1 MRPKSLK
8 GKLLIAVSAL
18 VIGSGILISILVTE
32 RYSKSLLLAMTA
44 QAENVAH
51 AVALQAADEIL
62 INDLVS
68 LQKMLDHH
76 LRSNQSIA
84 YLFTLRDGRILA
96 HTFKKGVPAQLPGA
110 NIMTSNNKAHF
121 QKIVSTTGERYLDI
135 AYPIFEGKGGILRLG
150 FSETPYRDRVNRLWI
165 EMGAFTLG
173 ILLLALIG
181 ALLLVRRVTRPLASL
196 TEATQRI
203 DAGQLGIRVSD
214 VKDDEVGLLASSF
227 NRMVARIEDYT
238 NRLEEQTMELDR
250 AHQQTRLFCS
260 IVQEIGALQGLN
272 EMGAF
277 LIKRFK
283 GMLPCDHEMV
293 LLFFS
298 THQDLIFISSPEGL
312 TTSGEPE
319 RIRSIMALVEGQKG
333 ASFLD
338 EIQLPPTIVPDHFLR
353 VPRFSIIPLHHEH
366 LPLGALLI
374 ANGEQC
380 HCRVQEL
387 EPIGIILNQAA
398 GVIRRAIVHEEEAR
412 AMQNRL
418 EVSAGYLDIIGR
430 DPKMQMLY
438 RLIDDIAPTDAT
450 VLIQGESGSGKE
462 LVARAIHTLS
472 HRKDNPFVVINCS
485 AYPADLLESE
495 LFGHEKGAFTGAV
508 RQKRGRFEQADGGTV
523 FLDEIG
529 EISSSAQIKL
539 LRVLQTR
546 KFERV
551 GGEQTQSVDVRV
563 VAATNRDL
571 LSEVKAGRFREDL
584 YYRVN
589 VIPIHLPPLSERQN
603 DVPLLAKYFL
613 KRFSLEQGKNIQ
625 GFSPEAMRCLLE
637 YPWPGN
643 VRELENGVEHATVLA
658 KTGRIEVTDLPA
670 ALLPAH
676 KDLSQPSKTRS
687 GTLAEHESHLLQQT
701 LEEYGW
707 NKKEVA
713 RILGISRNTL
723 YVKLKKYGIDA
734 PTTH

>member
-18 VIGSGILISILVTE
+18 VIGSGILISLLVTH

-51 AVALQAADEIL
+51 AVALQAADQIL
-62 INDLVS
+62 INDLIS
-68 LQKMLDHH
+68 LQKMLYHH
-76 LRSNQSIA
+76 RRSNPAVA
-84 YLFTLRDGRILA
+84 YLFVSRDGHILA
-96 HTFKKGVPAQLPGA
+96 HTFEKGVPSELIGA
-110 NIMTSNNKAHF
+110 NFTVSDDKAHL
-121 QKIVSTTGERYLDI
+121 QKISSTTGERYLDI

-150 FSETPYRDRVNRLWI
+150 FSEAPYRERLNRLWV

-173 ILLLALIG
+173 ILLLALMG
-181 ALLLVRRVTRPLASL
+181 ALFFVRRITRPLASL
-196 TEATQRI
+196 TLATQRI
-203 DAGQLGIRVSD
+203 DAGHLGVRVSD

-227 NRMVARIEDYT
+227 NRMVARIEEYT
-238 NRLEEQTMELDR
+238 TRLEDQTMELDR
-250 AHQQTRLFCS
+250 AHQQTRTFC
-260 IVQEIGALQGLN
+260 VVVREIGALRSLPEIGTFLIHKFSRLIECEDMSLLVLGRNQNLMFVLTAGGSKVVQKSNVVDEIYAVLSTCTEPGFLKEPLSYPSLIP
-272 EMGAF
+272 EMGNGNTAQMVF
-277 LIKRFK
+277 PFRHENDLLGGLVVNCSRDCSQEKMEIVSLI
-283 GMLPCDHEMV
+283 L
-293 LLFFS
+293 S
-298 THQDLIFISSPEGL
+298 
-312 TTSGEPE
+312 
-319 RIRSIMALVEGQKG
+319 
-333 ASFLD
+333 
-338 EIQLPPTIVPDHFLR
+338 
-353 VPRFSIIPLHHEH
+353 
-366 LPLGALLI
+366 
-374 ANGEQC
+374 
-380 HCRVQEL
+380 
-387 EPIGIILNQAA
+387 QAA
-398 GVIRRAIVHEEEAR
+398 GVILRAEIQEEEMR
-412 AMQNRL
+412 EFRDRL
-418 EVSAGYLDIIGR
+418 EETPGFLGMAGK
-430 DPKMQMLY
+430 DPKMHVIYKL
-438 RLIDDIAPTDAT
+438 LEDTAPTDAT
-450 VLIQGESGSGKE
+450 VLVQGESGTGKE
-462 LVARAIHTLS
+462 LIALAIHTLS

-485 AYPADLLESE
+485 AYPSDLLESE
-495 LFGHEKGAFTGAV
+495 LFGHEKGAFTGAM

-584 YYRVN
+584 YYRIN
-589 VIPIHLPPLSERQN
+589 VIPIHLPPLKERQN
-603 DVPLLAKYFL
+603 DVPLLARYFL

-625 GFSPEAMRCLLE
+625 GFSPDAMRCLLE

-643 VRELENGVEHATVLA
+643 VRELENSVEHATVLA
-658 KTGRIEVTDLPA
+658 KIDRIEVTDLPA
-670 ALLPAH
+670 ALLPAD
-676 KDLSQPSKTRS
+676 KGLSQPSKTRS
-687 GTLAEHESHLLQQT
+687 GTLAERESHLLQET
-701 LEEYGW
+701 LEECGW